1 MFNFNFW
8 CWVFVVNISPFLY
21 RLFVLYET
29 PAAVD
34 QLFPG
39 AADYRKILSPNEVRE
54 TAGRYFPYT
63 ERHLHAL
70 WFDDSLRPKEL
81 KTLRGEPVVVENA
94 GRWNLEAG
102 PDFLG
107 AVLLVGREKRR
118 VVGDAEIHIFSK
130 DWKNHGHHTDPR
142 YSDVR
147 FHITWF
153 PGALDETLF
162 PPGTVHISLS
172 DICTIDLESIDVT
185 AYPYQEP
192 RARAVFPTLGKTPNE
207 VFQTLENAGAERLRR
222 KTMRMAQLMNER
234 GEAQALYEETAA
246 ALGYK
251 NNKAPFRLLAQR
263 APLESLKQ
271 YGSDWKTAYSVLL
284 GLSGLL
290 PKQPGAKWPEPS
302 RKELRS
308 LWDCW
313 WREEHKREEVE
324 PLTRADWNFSG
335 LRPLNHPVRRLCA
348 LAQWVS
354 SGCFEN
360 TLAGTKEND
369 HGWQSRP
376 TDEEGC
382 FDPWDGFAIR
392 GSESCFWTEHIGWTG
407 TEKKAQL
414 IGKGRLQAM
423 ELNVFAPF
431 RLAKGDITA
440 LENLPVEPMNSVIR
454 ETAYTLFGPDH
465 SPKLYRTALARQ
477 GLIQIFNDCILT
489 GRTRELSS
497 FSMSL

>member
-1 MFNFNFW
+1 MFNFW
-8 CWVFVVNISPFLY
+8 CWVFVVNIPPFLY
-21 RLFVLYET
+21 LSFVLYET
-29 PAAVD
+29 SAAVD

-39 AADYRKILSPNEVRE
+39 AAAYRKILSPSAVHEA
-54 TAGRYFPYT
+54 AGRYFPYT

-81 KTLRGEPVVVENA
+81 KTSRGEPVVVENP

-107 AVLLVGREKRR
+107 AVLLIGREQRR
-118 VVGDAEIHIFSK
+118 VAGDAEIHIVSN

-142 YSDVR
+142 YEGVR

-153 PGALDETLF
+153 PGTTDETLF
-162 PPGTVHISLS
+162 PPGTVHMSLY
-172 DICTIDLESIDVT
+172 DICTADLESIDVT

-192 RARAVFPTLGKTPNE
+192 RARTVLPNLGKTPDE
-207 VFQTLENAGAERLRR
+207 VFQCLENAGAERLRQ
-222 KTMRMAQLMNER
+222 KTQRISLLMQER

-251 NNKAPFRLLAQR
+251 NNKSPFRKLAQI

-271 YGSDWKTAYSVLL
+271 YGSDWKTIYSVLL

-290 PKQPGAKWPEPS
+290 PKQPGAKWTEAS

-308 LWDCW
+308 LWDLW
-313 WREEHKREEVE
+313 WKEEHKWEEVE
-324 PLTRADWNFSG
+324 SLTRADWNLSG

-348 LAQWVS
+348 LAQWVANGYFPEEAARS
-354 SGCFEN
+354 ER
-360 TLAGTKEND
+360 LALPIDSETK
-369 HGWQSRP
+369 GRATSP
-376 TDEEGC
+376 TE
-382 FDPWDGFAIR
+382 P
-392 GSESCFWTEHIGWTG
+392 CFWTEHIGWTG
-407 TEKKAQL
+407 AEKSAQL
-414 IGKGRLQAM
+414 IGKGRMQAI
-423 ELNVFAPF
+423 ELNVFVPF
-431 RLAKGDITA
+431 RLAKGDLSA
-440 LENLPVEPMNSVIR
+440 LENLPVEPMNSVIK

-477 GLIQIFNDCILT
+477 GLIQIFNDFILT
-489 GRTRELSS
+489 GRIGEFLTG
-497 FSMSL
+497 